1 MGTMPT
7 SAAKKTLQETQN
19 KKRISWEAFQKKYL
33 TREDGYKY
41 EWLNGIVEKNPYT
54 MDKSQ
59 LYILR
64 NLLDLFMMLKFKGKV
79 AQLMPE
85 ADLFFLENHRR
96 PDICWLTDEQINR
109 LAKNEYEVPTFVIE
123 VISNKDMMNKVV
135 HKMQDYRAAGVK
147 VVWHILPVYEEVHV
161 YTGEHLERMAV
172 CTDNKECSA
181 APALP
186 EFTILAKAVFKKG
199 ENKE

>member
-1 MGTMPT
+1 MST
-7 SAAKKTLQETQN
+7 SAAKKTLKTKEPQ
-19 KKRISWEAFQKKYL
+19 KKKGVSWEAFQKKYL

-41 EWLNGIVEKNPYT
+41 EWLNGFVEKTPHT

-64 NLLDLFMMLKFKGKV
+64 NLLSWFRKFLSEGKV
-79 AQLMPE
+79 RGELLPE

-96 PDICWLTDEQINR
+96 PDICWLTDEQIDR
-109 LAKNEYEVPTFVIE
+109 LAENEYEVPAFVIE

-147 VVWHILPVYEEVHV
+147 VVWHILPAYEEVHV
-161 YTGEHLERMAV
+161 YSGEHLEEMQV
-172 CTDNKECSA
+172 CTKEKECSA
-181 APALP
+181 APVLP
-186 EFTILAKAVFKKG
+186 GFVIPSKEIFKKG
-199 ENKE
+199 KNK